1 MYLQTQK
8 NSSEIFFVRRREHK
22 QRLSTFETRFSYS
35 NGYGIKSDRLEIMQH
50 VIRHP
55 ARLVS
60 IFGKRKKDTIKIH
73 RQEAQFELKGPEVVL
88 CVLR

>member
-22 QRLSTFETRFSYS
+22 QHLSTFEIRFSYS
-35 NGYGIKSDRLEIMQH
+35 NGYGIKSDRLEMIMQN

-55 ARLVS
+55 ARLFSYIWVTK
-60 IFGKRKKDTIKIH
+60 KRKDTIKSH
-73 RQEAQFELKGPEVVL
+73 SKEAQFELD
-88 CVLR
+88 